1 MEGLW
6 ILAIAWAVLSF
17 LGKLSQQKRGEAPR
31 DQLPEA
37 RTRGRA
43 RRPATTGQADPRG
56 GDEPVEDEALEDEWR
71 REIERLLGVRTGP
84 EYGPVGRQSRTR
96 LPEAEEVE
104 ERSSLELDREAVSL
118 ETLDDRSERQVKDF
132 DEEAEAVL
140 ERRLA
145 VAEARTSGRTL
156 LDHRRFDE
164 AIRAPVP
171 VTPSVR
177 RRPGLRQALVWREIL
192 GPPVSL
198 KRAGLDD

>member
-6 ILAIAWAVLSF
+6 ILAVIWAALSF
-17 LGKLSQQKRGEAPR
+17 FGKLSEQKRGEAPR
-31 DQLPEA
+31 DQQPEA
-37 RTRGRA
+37 KPRGPA
-43 RRPATTGQADPRG
+43 RRPVATPKPHRG
-56 GDEPVEDEALEDEWR
+56 GGDDAVEGEAPEDEWR

-84 EYGPVGRQSRTR
+84 EYGPVGRQSRAR
-96 LPEAEEVE
+96 LPGAEEVE
-104 ERSSLELDREAVSL
+104 ERDSLETDREAVSL
-118 ETLDDRSERQVKDF
+118 ETLDDRSERPVEDF
-132 DEEAEAVL
+132 DDQAEAVL
-140 ERRLA
+140 ARRLA

-171 VTPSVR
+171 VRPSVH

-198 KRAGLDD
+198 KRAGADD